1 MTPAAPLL
9 FLEFEG
15 VLVLG
20 GSAKMAFVT
29 QAVNDIA
36 RGKSTWREHQETW
49 DGLFAAEAVR
59 QLKALHDQFQ
69 LQYCLS
75 TDWTGFLDKAA
86 MLNVLRLSG
95 LGFVASNLHARWEV
109 GRGLGAVR
117 RSDQIEA
124 WLHHYSDQD
133 GQWVVLESEVHGP
146 DVLLWPEHIAAH
158 TVFCCSDVGL
168 TGFEAGAIR
177 EGFLQLQPLHK
188 K

>member
-69 LQYCLS
+69 LQYWPLCRAPHNGHYVKGS
-75 TDWTGFLDKAA
+75 V
-86 MLNVLRLSG
+86 MYSC
-95 LGFVASNLHARWEV
+95 
-109 GRGLGAVR
+109 R
-117 RSDQIEA
+117 RD
-124 WLHHYSDQD
+124 
-133 GQWVVLESEVHGP
+133 
-146 DVLLWPEHIAAH
+146 
-158 TVFCCSDVGL
+158 
-168 TGFEAGAIR
+168 
-177 EGFLQLQPLHK
+177 
-188 K
+188 

>member
-36 RGKSTWREHQETW
+36 RGKSTWREHQEAW

-95 LGFVASNLHARWEV
+95 LGFVASNL
-109 GRGLGAVR
+109 
-117 RSDQIEA
+117 
-124 WLHHYSDQD
+124 
-133 GQWVVLESEVHGP
+133 
-146 DVLLWPEHIAAH
+146 
-158 TVFCCSDVGL
+158 F
-168 TGFEAGAIR
+168 
-177 EGFLQLQPLHK
+177 
-188 K
+188 